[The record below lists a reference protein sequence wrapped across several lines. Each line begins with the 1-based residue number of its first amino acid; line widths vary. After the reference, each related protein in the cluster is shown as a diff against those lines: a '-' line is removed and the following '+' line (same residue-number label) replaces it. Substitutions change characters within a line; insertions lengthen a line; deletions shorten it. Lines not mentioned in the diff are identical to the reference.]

1 MDEREAIARL
11 AGGDI
16 SGLELLVSRYQVRAV
31 RAAYLVCRDLA
42 LAEDIVQSAFI
53 RVYERI
59 DRFDPARPFAPWFLR
74 IVTNDALKAA
84 QRGERIVPLH
94 DPDHADPRLRLMPA
108 SWSREE
114 IEDHLEAMETSA
126 AINDAIALLS
136 PEQRAAIVLRYYLN
150 LSDEEMSARL
160 DCAPGTVRWR
170 LHAARRRLRQLLPA
184 WVAPGASDAYVPEP
198 NALPVSVYA
207 PKGDTP

>member
-1 MDEREAIARL
+1 MTESDAIARL
-11 AGGDI
+11 QRGDI
-16 SGLELLVSRYQVRAV
+16 GGLDTLVQMYQVRAV
-31 RAAYLVCRDLA
+31 RAAYLVCRDPA

-59 DRFDPARPFAPWFLR
+59 DRFDPSRPFAPWFLR

-84 QRGERIVPLH
+84 QRGERIVQL
-94 DPDHADPRLRLMPA
+94 DDHAASLPA
-108 SWSREE
+108 TWSHEE
-114 IEDHLEAMETSA
+114 IEVHLEAMETSA

-184 WVAPGASDAYVPEP
+184 WVAPGATDVYGPEP

>member
-11 AGGDI
+11 VEGDI

-31 RAAYLVCRDLA
+31 RAAYLVCRDSA

-59 DRFDPARPFAPWFLR
+59 GSFDTSRPFAPWFLR

-84 QRGERIVPLH
+84 QRGERTVPLH
-94 DPDHADPRLRLMPA
+94 DHDDASLPA
-108 SWSREE
+108 SWSRQDIEE
-114 IEDHLEAMETSA
+114 HLEAMETSA
-126 AINDAIALLS
+126 AINAAIASLS

-150 LSDEEMSARL
+150 LSDQEMSARL

-184 WVAPGASDAYVPEP
+184 WVAPGTVDTYGPEP
-198 NALPVSVYA
+198 NTVPIGIYA

>member
-1 MDEREAIARL
+1 MMDEREAIARL

-31 RAAYLVCRDLA
+31 RAAYLVCRDSA

-59 DRFDPARPFAPWFLR
+59 DRFDPSRPFAPWFLR

-84 QRGERIVPLH
+84 QRGERTVPLH
-94 DPDHADPRLRLMPA
+94 DHAASLPDT
-108 SWSREE
+108 WSHEE
-114 IEDHLEAMETSA
+114 IEEHLEAMETSA

-136 PEQRAAIVLRYYLN
+136 PEQRATIVLRYYLN
-150 LSDEEMSARL
+150 LSDDEMSARL
-160 DCAPGTVRWR
+160 DCAPGTVPWR

-184 WVAPGASDAYVPEP
+184 WVAPGAADIHGPEP
-198 NALPVSVYA
+198 NTLPVSVYA
-207 PKGDTP
+207 PNGDTP

>member
-1 MDEREAIARL
+1 MDEPQAIARL
-11 AGGDI
+11 TCGDI

-31 RAAYLVCRDLA
+31 RAAYLICRDPA

-59 DRFDPARPFAPWFLR
+59 DSFDPTRPFAPWFLR

-84 QRGERIVPLH
+84 QRGERTVPL
-94 DPDHADPRLRLMPA
+94 DNYDHSSSLPTA
-108 SWSREE
+108 WSGDQ
-114 IEDHLEAMETSA
+114 IEDHLEAMETGA
-126 AINDAIALLS
+126 AITAAIARLT
-136 PEQRAAIVLRYYLN
+136 PEQRAAIVLRYYLD

-184 WVAPGASDAYVPEP
+184 WVAPGAASDLAAPDT
-198 NALPVSVYA
+198 NTALSVGVYA
-207 PKGDTP
+207 SNGDTP

>member
-31 RAAYLVCRDLA
+31 RAAYLVCRDSA

-59 DRFDPARPFAPWFLR
+59 DRFDPSRPFAPWFLR

-84 QRGERIVPLH
+84 QRGERTVPLH
-94 DPDHADPRLRLMPA
+94 DDHASVPA
-108 SWSREE
+108 SWSQED
-114 IEDHLEAMETSA
+114 IEGHLEAMETVN
-126 AINDAIALLS
+126 AINAAVALLS
-136 PEQRAAIVLRYYLN
+136 PEQRATIVLRYYLN
-150 LSDEEMSARL
+150 LSDDEMSARL

-184 WVAPGASDAYVPEP
+184 WVAPGAADIYGSEP
-198 NALPVSVYA
+198 NALPVGVYA
-207 PKGDTP
+207 SKGDTP

>member
-31 RAAYLVCRDLA
+31 RAAYLVCRDSA
-42 LAEDIVQSAFI
+42 LAEDIVQTAFI

-59 DRFDPARPFAPWFLR
+59 GSFDPSRPFAPWFLR

-84 QRGERIVPLH
+84 QRGERTVSLH
-94 DPDHADPRLRLMPA
+94 EHDRASLPA

-114 IEDHLEAMETSA
+114 IEEHLEAMETSA
-126 AINDAIALLS
+126 AINVAIASLS
-136 PEQRAAIVLRYYLN
+136 PQQRAAIVLRYYLN

-184 WVAPGASDAYVPEP
+184 WVGPGSVATYNPEP
-198 NALPVSVYA
+198 TTMPVTVYA
-207 PKGDTP
+207 PKGETP